1 MSQVYNVLS
10 NLEALMVSRTLD
22 EDSPELKP
30 YLEQGATVLEIGC
43 GSGSIALDVAEA
55 VKPGTVIGIDP
66 VERFIETALRM
77 AKEREVGNADFR
89 VGDSYNLCFPDD
101 TFDVVYSHTVLHYF
115 YDPVRALREQ
125 ARVAKKGGWVICAGV
140 RDPNLVQRYPPC
152 PAWEQVHEARVRYVG
167 ARQDRV
173 KGNEQSVIGFGH
185 TQAAR
190 RCPEWFAAAGLTE
203 LRMEVKPSGVDYAG
217 ALPDF
222 RVMDML
228 PYDEADEYGYYAA
241 YRQEYEEMIAEGLLD
256 RATLE
261 QALEES
267 KAWYA
272 DPRAFHFR
280 AVVFAA
286 GRA

>member
-1 MSQVYNVLS
+1 MGQVSNELS
-10 NLEALMVSRTLD
+10 NIEALMVPRTLD
-22 EDSPELKP
+22 ENFPELKP
-30 YLEQGATVLEIGC
+30 YLEQDATVLEIGC
-43 GSGSIALDVAEA
+43 GPGTITLDVAQA

-66 VERFIETALRM
+66 VEWFVQTASRR
-77 AKEREVGNADFR
+77 AKERKVGNAAFEM
-89 VGDSYNLCFPDD
+89 GDSYSLRFPDD

-152 PAWEQVHEARVRYVG
+152 PAWEQVHEARVRYVE

-173 KGNEQSVIGFGH
+173 KRNEQAVIGFGH

-203 LRMEVKPSGVDYAG
+203 LRIDVKPSGVNYAG
-217 ALPDF
+217 AHPDF

-241 YRQEYEEMIAEGLLD
+241 YRKEYEEMIAEGLLE

-261 QALEES
+261 QAMEEA

-272 DPRAFHFR
+272 DPRAFHFT